1 MNAPGATTT
10 NSAANENQ
18 TPINATA
25 IVATDLFSET
35 VTAKINDTATTAVI
49 DAAPT
54 DTKNAGNNGG
64 GKVTTAATTFA
75 VLPFDDTEAFAT
87 SVFTENFTGSAL
99 NTTRWT
105 IAGSTCANT
114 LRTMGQLYANNSAP
128 LSFSAEG
135 VTVSV
140 LNAPISLDICEQ
152 DYSLANVAKNYTS
165 SRFLSSECYS
175 HGIFEVIA
183 KMPNGTYTWPAI
195 WLECYNCT
203 DANYFEIDII
213 ETYGPKLGYSGEMSA
228 FYNRN
233 TTGDHS
239 QNYIPETYDL
249 INQFHNYTVVWV
261 NGFIGFFF
269 DGIEI
274 GKFNYSAIPKAS
286 HLDEGCAILNIN
298 LALEGTAR
306 NGISPNYSE
315 LASDE
320 PYWSPLSVRS
330 INIFQGPN
338 TSDTIYTSRCISYAC
353 THIHISSS
361 QALRNA
367 EEIPVAIAI
376 SLFLIILLLVGFGKC
391 SRLSIINVLRAFW
404 TGVIILAILSP
415 AIVGYFLHWEVFAKG
430 VYALGTYGIFT
441 MVHYSVQ
448 IYCVILHKIRL
459 SKARKIKARNP
470 DLTPPVTAI
479 SNAVYRETPAL
490 FEQCMRSILE
500 MKRQNNKYIIVVAD
514 GQRLEEEYLVD
525 IFLSVFP
532 ENSTVIRL
540 DSLENRRVL
549 RIPLNGFG
557 KPYSA
562 IFVTQPWGG
571 KREAMYTAMALVIND
586 PEVKAILTT
595 DSDTVF
601 DRNALNALSYEL
613 RNPLVGAVAGECRI
627 INRWDSFI
635 SYVSDVRYNFAFN
648 IERACQSLHYA
659 VVCVSGP
666 IGMYRT
672 QGLEK
677 IMDKWV
683 DQRFMKTKCTYG
695 DDRHLTNLFLNEGW
709 KIVYTPDAF
718 CYTESPSTI
727 LAFFKQQ
734 TRWCK
739 SFYREFAWSMPS
751 FHKQSLWFGYEMTF
765 QLIYPFLLLYWQLI
779 ILFTGTYVD
788 QLLTVTIIVAFAMLK
803 ATAAFAIGGC
813 KNPKLFYYP
822 FHFLFFI
829 TVLFPAKLMALVTL
843 WDMSW
848 GTRGMGVDWM
858 NRLVL
863 TLWNLMLLVGVA
875 LSVRNIV
882 ADGLVTVLIKSSVLP
897 WEYVVGS
904 MFVIALVMYLVY
916 LVSRYNVLRAKN
928 KNWEIEVKID
938 KNFPMREVKS
948 IIPRQRVF

>member
-1 MNAPGATTT
+1 MNAPGTTTT
-10 NSAANENQ
+10 NSAVNDNLTSTNTTTIAAV
-18 TPINATA
+18 TSPTDS
-25 IVATDLFSET
+25 VA
-35 VTAKINDTATTAVI
+35 VQINDNTTTVVNTTPTDAGNTGNNGTSAGEVTTATT
-49 DAAPT
+49 
-54 DTKNAGNNGG
+54 
-64 GKVTTAATTFA
+64 TTFA
-75 VLPFDDTEAFAT
+75 TLPFDDTEGFVT
-87 SVFTENFTGSAL
+87 SVFAETFTGSAL

-105 IAGSTCANT
+105 IAGSTCKNT

-135 VTVSV
+135 VMLSV
-140 LNAPISLDICEQ
+140 LDTPVSLDNCEQ
-152 DYSLANVAKNYTS
+152 DYSLANIAKNYTS
-165 SRFLSSECYS
+165 SRFFSSECYS

-183 KMPNGTYTWPAI
+183 KMPNGTYIWPAI

-203 DANYFEIDII
+203 DATYFEIDII
-213 ETYGPKLGYSGEMSA
+213 ETYGPRLGYSGEMSA
-228 FYNRN
+228 FYNKN

-239 QNYIPETYDL
+239 QNYISETHDL

-269 DGIEI
+269 DGSEI
-274 GKFNYSAIPKAS
+274 GQFNYSAIHEAS
-286 HLDEGCAILNIN
+286 HLDEGCATLNIN

-306 NGISPNYSE
+306 DGIPPNYSE
-315 LASDE
+315 LAADE
-320 PYWSPLSVRS
+320 PNWSPLSVRS
-330 INIFQGPN
+330 IKIFQGPN
-338 TSDTIYTSRCISYAC
+338 SSDTIYTSRCISYAC
-353 THIHISSS
+353 THIPVAPS
-361 QALRNA
+361 QILRQT
-367 EEIPVAIAI
+367 EEIPVAVAI
-376 SLFLIILLLVGFGKC
+376 GVFLIILVLIGFGKC
-391 SRLSIINVLRAFW
+391 SKLSIINALRAFW
-404 TGVIILAILSP
+404 TAIIILAILSP

-448 IYCVILHKIRL
+448 IFCVILHKIRL
-459 SKARKIKARNP
+459 SKAAKIKARNP
-470 DLTPPVTAI
+470 DVTPPVTAI
-479 SNAVYRETPAL
+479 SNAVYREDPAL
-490 FEQCMRSILE
+490 FEQCMRSIRD

-514 GQRLEEEYLVD
+514 GQRPEEEYLLD
-525 IFLSVFP
+525 IFLNVFP
-532 ENSTVIRL
+532 ENSIIMRL
-540 DSLENRRVL
+540 DSLENRRAL
-549 RIPLNGFG
+549 RIPLNNFG

-586 PEVKAILTT
+586 PDVKAMLTT

-627 INRWDSFI
+627 INRWDSFV

-683 DQRFMKTKCTYG
+683 NQRFMKTKCTYG

-803 ATAAFAIGGC
+803 ATAAYVIGGC

-829 TVLFPAKLMALVTL
+829 TVLFPAKLLALVTL

-858 NRLVL
+858 NRLLLAV
-863 TLWNLMLLVGVA
+863 WNLMLLFGVA

-882 ADGLVTVLIKSSVLP
+882 ADGLITVLNQSMVLP

-904 MFVIALVMYLVY
+904 VFFIALVMYLVY
-916 LVSRYNVLRAKN
+916 LVSKYHALRAKK
-928 KNWEIEVKID
+928 KNWEVEID
-938 KNFPMREVKS
+938 NDFPIREAKRIV
-948 IIPRQRVF
+948 PR